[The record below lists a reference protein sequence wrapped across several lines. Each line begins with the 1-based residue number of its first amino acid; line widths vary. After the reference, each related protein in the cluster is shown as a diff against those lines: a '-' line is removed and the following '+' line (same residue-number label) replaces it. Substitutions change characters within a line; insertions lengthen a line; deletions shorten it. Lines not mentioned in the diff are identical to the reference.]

1 MDAYSRTIIPLLVA
15 ALVAVVTPSYAA
27 AKTAF
32 GPMARRNVEGS
43 TLAPKLLRAKA
54 RGSKSYPK
62 MASGK
67 ATTKH
72 AYARKAK
79 VSASRGVRRLGPQ
92 WRTARRATAGR
103 STEGVSLAGRDDLV
117 SGVCV
122 LPSAE
127 RARRIGRSLETALG
141 EEAENASLVS
151 ETAARLGVPTTLA
164 LAVAYHESRL
174 DECAKSH
181 TGVWGVMQVTTLTAQ
196 TYRLNRDI
204 TEENV
209 EAGMRVLRRAIRVCG
224 KRDYACLASRY
235 NGSTWSERARW
246 ASSVRV
252 AHMELRYQVGDHIP
266 SLETGPPGLTT
277 KFVRLATAGSLV

>member
-1 MDAYSRTIIPLLVA
+1 MDAYIRTIIPLLIA
-15 ALVAVVTPSYAA
+15 TLVAVVTPSYAA

-32 GPMARRNVEGS
+32 GPITRRNVEHS
-43 TLAPKLLRAKA
+43 TPAPKLLRAKA
-54 RGSKSYPK
+54 RGSKSYLK
-62 MASGK
+62 MNSGK
-67 ATTKH
+67 ATTKQ
-72 AYARKAK
+72 ARKTR
-79 VSASRGVRRLGPQ
+79 VSASRGVRRLGPRWQ
-92 WRTARRATAGR
+92 ITRRAKAGR
-103 STEGVSLAGRDDLV
+103 SAESVSVAGWNNLIAA
-117 SGVCV
+117 VCV

-127 RARRIGRSLETALG
+127 RARRIGRSLEAALS

-181 TGVWGVMQVTTLTAQ
+181 TGVWGVMQVTKLTAQ

-209 EAGMRVLRRAIRVCG
+209 EAGVRVLRRAIRACG

-235 NGSTWSERARW
+235 NGSTQSERARW

-252 AHMELRYQVGDHIP
+252 AHMELRYQVGDHIQ
-266 SLETGPPGLTT
+266 SLETGTPGLPT
-277 KFVRLATAGSLV
+277 KFVRLATAGSLI